1 MYSKPVILT
10 PQAKQE
16 FQKFFLCIGTSIFDL
31 RYKYLGS
38 TKRVFLY
45 STPTQLV
52 YGFEGFLPKFLRRL
66 TCTQQLL
73 AIK

>member
-10 PQAKQE
+10 PQAKQ
-16 FQKFFLCIGTSIFDL
+16 KFEKNFLAIGTSIFDL

-45 STPTQLV
+45 SRLTQLG
-52 YGFEGFLPKFLRRL
+52 YGFEDFIPKFLRCL
-66 TCTQQLL
+66 TCTQQLFG
-73 AIK
+73 IK